1 MYWFQIIAQAESLG
15 HFFLLVASTKVLLD
29 AFCSNSVDIY
39 FCRREGKMAEHAA
52 LRRLFP
58 QILQNQPLTRLHLH
72 PGGTCSCVGT
82 PTAIPLKGV
91 LKITTAVAPAHQDG
105 WITVSQAFPLS
116 QQWVHSAACN
126 RGDGIKSDW
135 EGVLYDLCTGTS
147 SHQDTG
153 ESFGAILQRLTRER
167 RLQHCLS
174 PSEWSLSD
182 YSQLSHQGCGCNA
195 VFLQGPLCPS
205 ALFVGDFSLNDVLEE
220 KLVQWVQG
228 MKLP

>member
-15 HFFLLVASTKVLLD
+15 HFFLLVASTKVPLD

-58 QILQNQPLTRLHLH
+58 QILQNQPLTGLHLH

-91 LKITTAVAPAHQDG
+91 LRITTAVAPAHQDG

-126 RGDGIKSDW
+126 RALKVIEK
-135 EGVLYDLCTGTS
+135 VCCTT
-147 SHQDTG
+147 
-153 ESFGAILQRLTRER
+153 
-167 RLQHCLS
+167 
-174 PSEWSLSD
+174 
-182 YSQLSHQGCGCNA
+182 
-195 VFLQGPLCPS
+195 S
-205 ALFVGDFSLNDVLEE
+205 ALAPVPTRT
-220 KLVQWVQG
+220 LVRALG
-228 MKLP
+228 LFYKG